1 MPSTLE
7 EQEGDHC
14 GCNRVNKEVK
24 MGNEVREKVE
34 PGHTGLVCFTKTF
47 GFYPEWN
54 GVPLESLG

>member
-24 MGNEVREKVE
+24 LGNEVREKVE

-47 GFYPEWN
+47 GFYPE
-54 GVPLESLG
+54 